1 MDSTKR
7 GDYYHGLYLGVL
19 RGAGPSPRVIV
30 KFHFEEKHKF
40 TYDEW
45 WFDTSIKE
53 NCGFFRGHFDT
64 KLNDIIIFHKDKVV
78 PKDVPLDQ
86 LFPMEFE
93 LTFEVKLIQQL
104 PKDVNVEQLPKVP
117 VVQKLTYAQRKLA
130 QIRAQRDALIQQEL
144 NKH

>member
-64 KLNDIIIFHKDKVV
+64 KLNDK
-78 PKDVPLDQ
+78 
-86 LFPMEFE
+86 EFSTTLGALNE
-93 LTFEVKLIQQL
+93 LRDNICSSEV
-104 PKDVNVEQLPKVP
+104 
-117 VVQKLTYAQRKLA
+117 
-130 QIRAQRDALIQQEL
+130 
-144 NKH
+144 